1 MHVEPSNTGP
11 IRVGALI
18 SGGGRTV
25 MNLHQRA
32 RAGELP
38 AEVVTVVASRDCAG
52 IDRARQAGIEANVV
66 AYQDFGRARLQEYSD
81 RISALLDE
89 ARVDLVVLAGFLSMW
104 LVPDRYAGRVMNI
117 HPALLPSFG
126 GKGMYGRRVH
136 EAVLAAGCKVSGC
149 TVHFVNNE
157 YDAGPIVVQQAVPAY
172 DTDSPDDLAGRVF
185 QAECEAYPE
194 AVKLF
199 AHNRLSIDGHIVR
212 VAPQS

>member
-1 MHVEPSNTGP
+1 MHDEPSNTGP

-25 MNLHQRA
+25 MNLHERA

-38 AEVVTVVASRDCAG
+38 AKVVTVVASRDCAG
-52 IDRARQAGIEANVV
+52 VDRARQAGIEAHVV
-66 AYQDFGRARLQEYSD
+66 AYRDFGPDRLEEYSD

-104 LVPDRYAGRVMNI
+104 LVPGRYAGRVMNI

-136 EAVLAAGCKVSGC
+136 QAVLAAGCKISGC
-149 TVHFVNNE
+149 TVHFVTNE
-157 YDAGPIVVQQAVPAY
+157 YDAGPIIVQQAVPAY
-172 DTDSPDDLAGRVF
+172 DTDSPDDLACRVF
-185 QAECEAYPE
+185 QAECKAYPE

-199 AHNRLSIDGHIVR
+199 AQNRLSIDGPIVR
-212 VAPQS
+212 VAAQR